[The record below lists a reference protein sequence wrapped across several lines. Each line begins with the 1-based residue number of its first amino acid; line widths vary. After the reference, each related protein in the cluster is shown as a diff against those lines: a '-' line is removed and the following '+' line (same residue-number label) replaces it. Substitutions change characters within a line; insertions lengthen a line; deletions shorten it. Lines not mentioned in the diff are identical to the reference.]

1 MKNYLIKIFS
11 IIGVIFISF
20 FINKLN
26 VRAVDK
32 CVWHTYESGIYYD
45 SSSKTYKPVEF
56 SAGMPMAYK
65 LTYDS
70 SKKKTFTFSGSG
82 KTFKSDKGDD
92 FKNYLKNASTCPE
105 YISVSYKRMGSNGY
119 KILNST
125 QSLYKNYIQNVYG
138 TNFTMLPYG
147 NEAYGAVE
155 HSGFLDSVYNM
166 EENDDNSKSAKPIY
180 YTSKES
186 KYSEKT
192 IKLEKYNKDLKSQFE
207 KKLSGLADK
216 GKDYN
221 YKEDFYES
229 TNVTWSAA
237 IKSIKSELKSN
248 CSAYKND
255 KSNNREVYLDL
266 LDHDMFPKMLES
278 NYIASY
284 NDSEYKNKIPNE
296 KCYNTVVKAMYM
308 QVSFSKWWELV
319 DWLSLTKVD
328 NANGDIDK
336 FYDYYEF
343 AHLYTDGGLKV
354 RPVYDALVQMK
365 KGNVGIDNNNK
376 LSDDECSALCHD
388 YNPAYKSTGSSSA
401 YSQCMN
407 STGVKDC
414 KTAQSKCKSK
424 TFGIGD
430 SNSAKTAYDQC
441 MKTEMGDDKYQK
453 MQDTIEEMKND
464 NNQTIA
470 SAAQGMVD
478 TLSRVDAPDFKN
490 ITFDPHYTPKC
501 EDYEELH
508 NIYNILRIIAPILVI
523 LFGTLDYAKAV
534 IASDIEK
541 MEKSK
546 KNFPKRLLLLVL
558 FIIVPFIVSFLIST
572 FSSTNITV
580 ARCVVNGS

>member
-11 IIGVIFISF
+11 VIAVIFISF

-26 VRAVDK
+26 VKAVDN
-32 CVWHTYESGIYYD
+32 CVWHTYEPGVYYD

-56 SAGMPMAYK
+56 SAGMPMDYK
-65 LTYDS
+65 LTYDA
-70 SKKKTFTFSGSG
+70 SKKKSFTFSGSG
-82 KTFKSDKGDD
+82 NSFKNDD
-92 FKNYLKNASTCPE
+92 FKTNLKKLSKCPE
-105 YISVSYKRMGSNGY
+105 YISVSYKRTGFNGY
-119 KILNST
+119 IMRYAT
-125 QSLYKNYIQNVYG
+125 QSEYKNYIRNVYG

-155 HSGFLDSVYNM
+155 YSGFLDSLFNM
-166 EENDDNSKSAKPIY
+166 EENDKVSGKSSTPIY

-186 KYSEKT
+186 TYSEKS

-216 GKDYN
+216 GKDSN

-229 TNVTWSAA
+229 TNVTWSTA
-237 IKSIKSELKSN
+237 IKSIKKELKNN
-248 CSAYKND
+248 CSSYTNKD
-255 KSNNREVYLDL
+255 SKNREVYLDL
-266 LDHDMFPKMLES
+266 LDHDLFPKMLES
-278 NYIASY
+278 NSIANY
-284 NDSEYKNKIPNE
+284 ADSEYKNKIPNE

-308 QVSFSKWWELV
+308 QASFSKWWNLV

-343 AHLYTDGGLKV
+343 AHLYTDGGSKV
-354 RPVYDALVQMK
+354 RPVYDALTQMK
-365 KGNVGIDNNNK
+365 KGNIGIDNNTK

-388 YNPAYKSTGSSSA
+388 YNPAYKSTGSSLA

-424 TFGIGD
+424 TSGIGS

-441 MKTEMGDDKYQK
+441 MKSEMGDDKYQK
-453 MQDTIEEMKND
+453 MQDNIEEMKND

-478 TLSRVDAPDFKN
+478 TLSRVDAPDFFN
-490 ITFDPHYTPKC
+490 IEFDKPYVPDCDDFT
-501 EDYEELH
+501 ELH
-508 NIYNILRIIAPILVI
+508 TIYNILRIIAPILVV
-523 LFGTLDYAKAV
+523 LFGTLDYVKAV
-534 IASDIEK
+534 MASDIEK

-546 KNFPKRLLLLVL
+546 KKFPKRLLLLVL
-558 FIIVPFIVSFLIST
+558 FIMVPFIISFLIST
-572 FSSTNITV
+572 FSSTDTNI
-580 ARCVVNGS
+580 ARCIVNGS